1 MLFLQ
6 HSHLTPATSHY
17 RRYPSA
23 APLAPCYDFFRFV
36 FAFLIFFFRFP
47 SDPVP
52 FSRQHSHVT
61 PATSRYHRYPSA
73 APLAPWY
80 DFFRFYFAFLMFFSC
95 FPSAPVL
102 FSLRCSHVTPATS
115 RYPPVAHVFHKGTL
129 FWTFCAFF

>member
-61 PATSRYHRYPSA
+61 PATSRYSRYPSSS
-73 APLAPWY
+73 PLPPLFCLF
-80 DFFRFYFAFLMFFSC
+80 DFFFRFFAFLIFFFR
-95 FPSAPVL
+95 FPSDPVP
-102 FSLRCSHVTPATS
+102 FSRQHSHVTPATS
-115 RYPPVAHVFHKGTL
+115 R
-129 FWTFCAFF
+129 